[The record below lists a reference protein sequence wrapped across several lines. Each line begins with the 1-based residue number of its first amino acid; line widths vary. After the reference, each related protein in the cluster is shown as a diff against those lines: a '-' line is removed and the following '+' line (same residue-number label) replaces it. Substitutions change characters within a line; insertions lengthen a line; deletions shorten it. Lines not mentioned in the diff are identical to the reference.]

1 MMKMMGKSAMYDVIH
16 AHKYTLLVITELSCS
31 DCVIYMYMWIKYK
44 YISFLFPMFIH
55 GLLAV
60 TERNNVWEMDIES
73 PPWGNKWQ
81 NLMRLWHSLTDFSGD
96 NNCSLS
102 TYLCIIV
109 AYFCIHFQSLKGGKN
124 QYWCSQS
131 LFNCPFPCYLYD
143 YNGNFAKFLEFSS
156 Y

>member
-1 MMKMMGKSAMYDVIH
+1 
-16 AHKYTLLVITELSCS
+16 
-31 DCVIYMYMWIKYK
+31 
-44 YISFLFPMFIH
+44 
-55 GLLAV
+55 
-60 TERNNVWEMDIES
+60 MDIES

-81 NLMRLWHSLTDFSGD
+81 TVMRLWHSLTDFSGD

-131 LFNCPFPCYLYD
+131 LFNCLFPCYLYD
-143 YNGNFAKFLEFSS
+143 NGNFAKFLEFSS
-156 Y
+156 YYVLHVNLSNRSGVLLIPKVIVLCWFNVLALQFETIALEICLFRGQKCHSCW